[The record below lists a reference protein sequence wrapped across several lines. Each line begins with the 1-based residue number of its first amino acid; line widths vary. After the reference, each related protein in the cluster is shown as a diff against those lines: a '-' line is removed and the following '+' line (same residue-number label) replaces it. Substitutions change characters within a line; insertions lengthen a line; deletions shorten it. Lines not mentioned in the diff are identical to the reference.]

1 MLNCLPRILVL
12 LGRDA
17 VRCSYGAGLA
27 AAVLALCAGLQ
38 AQDGNPGERSV
49 SVPDGIARSISPEYC
64 KLDDARRRFEAEL
77 LELPSTPQNE
87 QSGRIG
93 WKVFGFGDALP
104 VRQWVEIDLG
114 TAHTIDAIALIPV
127 DAPTNSASEPGV
139 GFPRRFRVELEDDGG
154 SLAVIADFTGADFPN
169 PGILPVLLPARG
181 TMARRVRIAM
191 SKPWGRN
198 EYYTYALGEIMVLKG
213 NRNLATGLT
222 GVTVRTSGSLESA
235 PAWSRENLTD
245 GHSTVGAP
253 LRKSGSRLA
262 HGWQSA
268 RFPDPSAVAW
278 VQIDLGE
285 VRHFN
290 EVRLLPAKLPHYST
304 RQSYGFPGKIRIEVS
319 DVAAFGSSRVL
330 ADWPARVLDNPAFN
344 PVTIPGDGMPA
355 RYVRVTAKDL
365 WPRAENTWV
374 FALAELQVYQGDKN
388 MALGA
393 PVTAS
398 DAPAGE
404 SSNWNS
410 AYLTD
415 GVRGALEFVEWP
427 VWLGLLSRRREI
439 LHEIAGNRARQAE
452 IQPGLVRVLGWTF
465 SSVVTLLVA
474 GAILAFYRVRR
485 AQSRAVAALQRRI
498 AGDLHDEIGSNLASI
513 AMLSELGE
521 RQANAS
527 TTSDLSEIRRLAKE
541 SSAAMRDLVWL
552 IQPGPHDAPR
562 LADRLRAAARR
573 LLGGVEWEF
582 EISGMD
588 TAPSLDVQRH
598 LLLALKEMLHNVL
611 RHAGARHVEIHLTVR
626 DGQFTLEVRDDGR
639 GCEVAGPG
647 GGHGFTSLRHR
658 ATVLQGEFTLESRPG
673 HGTRVTLT
681 GLLRTAGEPT
691 LRETK

>member
-1 MLNCLPRILVL
+1 M
-12 LGRDA
+12 
-17 VRCSYGAGLA
+17 
-27 AAVLALCAGLQ
+27 
-38 AQDGNPGERSV
+38 
-49 SVPDGIARSISPEYC
+49 ISPEYR
-64 KLDDARRRFEAEL
+64 KLDGARHRLEAAL
-77 LELPSTPQNE
+77 LELPSAPQNE
-87 QSGRIG
+87 QSARIG

-114 TAHTIDAIALIPV
+114 SAQAIDAIALIPV

-181 TMARRVRIAM
+181 TMARRVRVVM

-198 EYYTYALGEIMVLKG
+198 QYYTYALGEIMVLNG

-235 PAWSRENLTD
+235 PAWSRENLID
-245 GHSTVGAP
+245 GQSTVGAP
-253 LRKSGSRLA
+253 LRKSGNKLA

-268 RFPDPSAVAW
+268 QFPSPTAVAW
-278 VQIDLGE
+278 AQIDLGE
-285 VRHFN
+285 IRRFD
-290 EVRLLPAKLPHYST
+290 EVRLLPTKLTHYSVH
-304 RQSYGFPGKIRIEVS
+304 QGYGFPGKIRVEVA
-319 DVAAFGSSRVL
+319 DDAAFVSSRVL
-330 ADWPARVLDNPAFN
+330 ADWTARVLDNPAFN
-344 PVTIPGDGMPA
+344 PVTVPGDGIPA
-355 RYVRVTAKDL
+355 RYVRVTATEL
-365 WPRAENTWV
+365 WPRAENAWV

-388 MALGA
+388 VAFRA

-398 DAPAGE
+398 GAPTGE
-404 SSNWNS
+404 SSNFRPD
-410 AYLTD
+410 YLTD
-415 GVRGALEFVEWP
+415 GMRGALELIEWP
-427 VWLGLLSRRREI
+427 VWLGMLSRRRE
-439 LHEIAGNRARQAE
+439 LLYEIAGVRARQAE
-452 IQPGLVRVLGWTF
+452 IQPGLVRVLGWTL
-465 SSVVTLLVA
+465 SSVVTLVVA
-474 GAILAFYRVRR
+474 GAILAFYRARR
-485 AQSRAVAALQRRI
+485 AQSLAVAALQRRI

-521 RQANAS
+521 RQDVVGAAR
-527 TTSDLSEIRRLAKE
+527 DLGEIRRLAKE

-573 LLGGVEWEF
+573 LLSGLEWQF

-588 TAPSLDVQRH
+588 AAPSLDVQRH

-611 RHAGARHVEIHLTVR
+611 RHAGARQVEIHLTVR
-626 DGQFTLEVRDDGR
+626 AGQFTLEVRDDGR
-639 GCEVAGPG
+639 GFDVSGPG

-658 ATVLQGEFTLESRPG
+658 ATLLQGQFTLESRPG
-673 HGTRVTLT
+673 HGTRVALT